1 MSLGDVATV
10 TGLAKSYL
18 SKMEKGEALNPG
30 LATLSAIASALHLTV
45 HDLLPKAEE
54 TTEGPAERGE
64 TEGAV
69 SFEMITASIPEPLRE
84 FIKKQDDDGEPV
96 PDDAIRAL
104 AMLRLRGKRPET
116 VADYRLLYTM
126 LQRIVS

>member
-1 MSLGDVATV
+1 MSLGDVATAS
-10 TGLAKSYL
+10 GLAKSYL

-45 HDLLPKAEE
+45 HDLLPKVEG
-54 TTEGPAERGE
+54 TTAGPAERGE

-69 SFEMITASIPEPLRE
+69 SFETITASIPEPLRQ
-84 FIKKQDDDGEPV
+84 FIREQAEHDEPV
-96 PDDAIRAL
+96 PDDTIRAL
-104 AMLRLRGKRPET
+104 AMLKLRGKRPET

>member
-1 MSLGDVATV
+1 MSLGDMATA

-30 LATLSAIASALHLTV
+30 LATISAIAAALHLTV
-45 HDLLPKAEE
+45 HDLLPKAESA
-54 TTEGPAERGE
+54 TAGPAERGE

-69 SFEMITASIPEPLRE
+69 RFETITASIPGPLRD
-84 FIKKQDDDGEPV
+84 FIREQAEGGEPI

-104 AMLRLRGKRPET
+104 AMLKLRGKRPET